1 MIRTIAL
8 TLGPGQIISL
18 SMLVAALGWLTWRS
32 LKGHEVQRRVIF
44 FLIWFA
50 VSVPLW
56 FPTTFYH
63 PITPV
68 VKAVFDKIE
77 KLPDNSKVLISFD
90 FDPAMAPE
98 IGPMANAVTR
108 HCFAK
113 GHKVVFMSIW
123 GTGPGLLR
131 TMLDNVVR
139 VEFPNRKEG
148 TDWANI
154 GYKAGNQ
161 GVLNVIVTDLRKM
174 YPADINNVP
183 LDSLPVLDGIKSCRD
198 FNLIVALG
206 GGFPGP
212 KEWVLYVGDPGNVPV
227 VAGAAAV
234 SAPQLY
240 PYYPK
245 QLLGILGGV
254 KGAAE
259 YETHLGEV
267 YPQYASAEKP
277 AVKLIEEGYK
287 QFGEVDRPGVR
298 MMSPQT
304 LAHVVIMVFILIG
317 NIIYFRSRREAR
329 KA

>member
-1 MIRTIAL
+1 MSPFIAVGLSIGPIVSLLALGAAL
-8 TLGPGQIISL
+8 TWLG
-18 SMLVAALGWLTWRS
+18 WRS
-32 LKGHEVQRRVIF
+32 LKGTEVQRRVVF
-44 FLIWFA
+44 ALIWVA
-50 VSVPLW
+50 VSVPIV
-56 FPTTFYH
+56 FPITFEH

-68 VKAVFDKIE
+68 ARAVFNQVE
-77 KLPDNSKVLISFD
+77 NLPAGSKVLISFD

-108 HCFAK
+108 HCLAK

-131 TMLDNVVR
+131 TTLDNVVR
-139 VEFPNRKEG
+139 REFPDLLEG
-148 TDWANI
+148 THWANI

-183 LDSLPVLDGIKSCRD
+183 LDSLRVLDGIKSCKD
-198 FNLIVALG
+198 FNLIIALG

-234 SAPQLY
+234 SSPQLY

-245 QLLGILGGV
+245 QLLGILGGI

-259 YETHLGEV
+259 YEQHLAEV
-267 YPQYASAEKP
+267 HPRFADTARP
-277 AVKLIEEGYK
+277 AVK
-287 QFGEVDRPGVR
+287 
-298 MMSPQT
+298 MMGPQT
-304 LAHVVIMVFILIG
+304 LAHVVVMIFIVIG
-317 NIIYFRSRREAR
+317 NVIYFRSRREAR

>member
-1 MIRTIAL
+1 MNLPVAMSG
-8 TLGPGQIISL
+8 LGIGQIISL
-18 SMLVAALGWLTWRS
+18 VVLGIILSILAYRS
-32 LKGHEVQRRVIF
+32 LKGHEVKRRLIF
-44 FLIWFA
+44 AMIWLA
-50 VSVPLW
+50 VSVPVLV
-56 FPTTFYH
+56 PITFYH
-63 PITPV
+63 KITPV
-68 VKAVFDKIE
+68 VSAVFDKIE
-77 KLPDNSKVLISFD
+77 SLPPDSKILISFD

-98 IGPMANAVTR
+98 IGPMANALTR
-108 HCFAK
+108 HCFAR

-131 TMLDNVVR
+131 TTLDNVIR
-139 VEFPNRKEG
+139 PEFPERKEG
-148 TDWANI
+148 IDWANI

-183 LDSLPVLDGIKSCRD
+183 LDSLPVLNGIKSCKD
-198 FNLIVALG
+198 FNLIIALG

-245 QLLGILGGV
+245 QLRGILGGI

-259 YETHLGEV
+259 YEQHLAET
-267 YPQYASAEKP
+267 YPRFADTPRP
-277 AVKLIEEGYK
+277 AVK
-287 QFGEVDRPGVR
+287 
-298 MMSPQT
+298 MMGPQT
-304 LAHVVIMVFILIG
+304 LAHVVVMIFIVLG
-317 NIIYFRSRREAR
+317 NVIYFRNRREAR

>member
-1 MIRTIAL
+1 VNSFIAIG
-8 TLGPGQIISL
+8 LGVGPILALLALG
-18 SMLVAALGWLTWRS
+18 AALSWLGWRS
-32 LKGHEVQRRVIF
+32 LKGREVQRRVIF
-44 FLIWFA
+44 ALIWVA
-50 VSVPLW
+50 VSVPII
-56 FPTTFYH
+56 FPITFEN

-68 VKAVFDKIE
+68 ARAVFDQVE
-77 KLPDNSKVLISFD
+77 NLPDGSKVLISFD

-131 TMLDNVVR
+131 TTLDNVVR
-139 VEFPNRKEG
+139 PEFPERKEG
-148 TDWANI
+148 IDWANI

-183 LDSLPVLDGIKSCRD
+183 LDSLPVLNGIRSCKD
-198 FNLIVALG
+198 FNLIIALG

-234 SAPQLY
+234 TAPQLY

-245 QLLGILGGV
+245 QLLGILGGI

-259 YETHLGEV
+259 YEQHLADV
-267 YPQYASAEKP
+267 YPRFADTAKP
-277 AVKLIEEGYK
+277 AVK
-287 QFGEVDRPGVR
+287 
-298 MMSPQT
+298 MMGPQT
-304 LAHVVIMVFILIG
+304 LAHVVVMIFIVIG
-317 NIIYFRSRREAR
+317 NIIYFRGRREAR
-329 KA
+329 KT

>member
-1 MIRTIAL
+1 MN
-8 TLGPGQIISL
+8 QIIAVGLGVGPILSL
-18 SMLVAALGWLTWRS
+18 LALGAALSWLGWRS
-32 LKGHEVQRRVIF
+32 LKGAEVQRRIVF
-44 FLIWFA
+44 ALIWIA
-50 VSVPLW
+50 VSIPII
-56 FPTTFYH
+56 FPITFEN
-63 PITPV
+63 PITPIAR
-68 VKAVFDKIE
+68 AVFDQVE
-77 KLPDNSKVLISFD
+77 NLPAGSKVLISYD

-98 IGPMANAVTR
+98 IGPMANAVSR

-123 GTGPGLLR
+123 PTGPGLLR
-131 TMLDNVVR
+131 TTLDNAIR
-139 VEFPNRKEG
+139 PEFPERKEG
-148 TDWANI
+148 IDWANI

-183 LDSLPVLDGIKSCRD
+183 LDSLPVLKGIKSCKD

-212 KEWVLYVGDPGNVPV
+212 KEWILYVGDPGNVPI

-234 SAPQLY
+234 TSPQLY

-245 QLLGILGGV
+245 QLLGILGGI

-259 YETHLGEV
+259 YEQHLADV
-267 YPQYASAEKP
+267 YPRFADTPKP
-277 AVKLIEEGYK
+277 AVKTMG
-287 QFGEVDRPGVR
+287 
-298 MMSPQT
+298 PQT
-304 LAHVVIMVFILIG
+304 LAHVVVMIFIVIG
-317 NIIYFRSRREAR
+317 NISYFRSRREAH